1 MRNGSRP
8 RLGLRDRIWVTVVA
22 AIAVVVS
29 GLTWGFNVVV
39 ANRLDHEA
47 NTVAIARASAE
58 LDALRVSPSGVRLS
72 ETHDTGAVDT
82 PTWVFGSGR
91 VLERPR
97 STVIDEP
104 TVAALTHGFRG
115 FRDLGERDVRLYAL
129 PIIGGGRQVGTVV
142 STVSLGPYER
152 IRRVALIGSSLLAL
166 VALLAVAVASR
177 WLISRA
183 LRPVA
188 QMTRQAAEWSQ
199 HDLERRFSLG
209 TPRDE
214 FTTLA
219 ATLDGLLDRVA
230 ASLRHEQNL
239 TAELSHELRTPLTQI
254 SAEAQYA
261 LRHTARTDEQR
272 EGYQRILS
280 GARHMSRILDTLI
293 SAARTEA
300 AGALARSDAVTTARA
315 AMRTYA
321 APARERGIELGLDGP
336 TGAVTV
342 GVEGDLLERML
353 APLLENACR
362 HAATRVTVKIRS
374 SGSLVDLEVIDD
386 GPGVAE
392 NDREQVFTPGHRA
405 AGADAPAGN
414 VSTAVATGAGL
425 GLPLARRLARSVGGD
440 VHLARADTGAI
451 FILSVP
457 HA

>member
-1 MRNGSRP
+1 MSDKRRF

-22 AIAVVVS
+22 AIAVVVG

-47 NTVAIARASAE
+47 NTIALARAGTE
-58 LDALRVSPSGVRLS
+58 LDALRVSPNGVHLS
-72 ETHDTGAVDT
+72 ETVDTGAVDT
-82 PTWVFGSGR
+82 PTWVFGGGR
-91 VLERPR
+91 LLERPR
-97 STVIDEP
+97 SIAIAEP
-104 TVAALTHGFRG
+104 TLAALTHGFRG
-115 FRDLGERDVRLYAL
+115 FRDLGERDVRMYAL
-129 PIIGGGRQVGTVV
+129 PIVSGGRQVGTVV
-142 STVSLGPYER
+142 SAVSLGPYER
-152 IRRVALIGSSLLAL
+152 IKRVALIGSGLLAL
-166 VALLAVAVASR
+166 VALLAVALASR

-209 TPRDE
+209 PPRDE

-261 LRHTARTDEQR
+261 LRHTAHTDEQQA
-272 EGYQRILS
+272 GYSRILA
-280 GARHMSRILDTLI
+280 GASHMSRILDTLI

-300 AGALARSDAVTTARA
+300 AGGQARSDAVATARA

-321 APARERGIELGLDGP
+321 TSAREHGIELGLEAPAD
-336 TGAVTV
+336 AVPV

-362 HAATRVTVKIRS
+362 YADAHVTVRVVAD
-374 SGSLVDLEVIDD
+374 GSLVNLEVIDD
-386 GPGVAE
+386 GPGIPDA
-392 NDREQVFTPGHRA
+392 DRDRVFTPGHRV
-405 AGADAPAGN
+405 AGDEVPPGN
-414 VSTAVATGAGL
+414 VSTTMATGAGL

-440 VHLARADTGAI
+440 VRLAPRDTGAA
-451 FILSVP
+451 FIVSVP